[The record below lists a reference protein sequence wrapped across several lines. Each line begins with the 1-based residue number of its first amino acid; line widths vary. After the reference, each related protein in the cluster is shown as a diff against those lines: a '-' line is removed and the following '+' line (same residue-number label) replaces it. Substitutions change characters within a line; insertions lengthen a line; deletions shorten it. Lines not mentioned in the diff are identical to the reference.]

1 MLVKVKIT
9 TGVRPFFNG
18 RATNSGEEIAVT
30 QAEADMI
37 IDKGWGEITEKKS
50 KKRKRAR
57 NPDGT
62 LKGDDPK
69 TLGINEAWVDG
80 D

>member
-1 MLVKVKIT
+1 MSVKVKIT

-18 RATNSGEEIAVT
+18 RATSIGEEIEVT

-37 IDKGWGEITEKKS
+37 IDNEWGEITGKKS
-50 KKRKRAR
+50 SKKKRAR

-62 LKGDDPK
+62 LKGDNPN
-69 TLGINEAWVDG
+69 TPENEAWVDG

>member
-18 RATNSGEEIAVT
+18 RATNSGEEIEVT

-50 KKRKRAR
+50 SKKVRAR
-57 NPDGT
+57 KNGRFVA
-62 LKGDDPK
+62 DDPN
-69 TLGINEAWVDG
+69 TPENEAWVDG
-80 D
+80 N

>member
-18 RATNSGEEIAVT
+18 RATNSGEEIEVT

-37 IDKGWGEITEKKS
+37 IDKGWGEITEKKPS
-50 KKRKRAR
+50 KKIKVKK
-57 NPDGT
+57 N
-62 LKGDDPK
+62 GD
-69 TLGINEAWVDG
+69 
-80 D
+80 

>member
-1 MLVKVKIT
+1 MSVKVKIT

-18 RATNSGEEIAVT
+18 RATNSGEEIEVT

-37 IDKGWGEITEKKS
+37 IDNEWGEITEKKS
-50 KKRKRAR
+50 SKKVRAR
-57 NPDGT
+57 KNGKFVADNPDT
-62 LKGDDPK
+62 PE
-69 TLGINEAWVDG
+69 NEAWVDG